1 MLTPFLTEKSLAAAA
16 VSLADD
22 GLTTNDP
29 DLGGLLS
36 AIRLGGDPLG
46 DAFTALRSPAERRK
60 EGAVYTPP
68 AIVRSMLAWALDQAT
83 PARVV
88 DPGAGSGRFLVA
100 AGHAF
105 PAAELVG
112 IELDPLAAR
121 LLRANLAASG
131 LAERAI
137 VMEADYRSARLPVIS
152 GRTLFIGNPPYVRHH
167 GISPDWKTW
176 YRQTAAKFGIQ
187 ASGLAGLHAHFF
199 LRTLQLARAGDFG
212 AFITASEWLDVNY
225 GAAVRRMLTERLGC
239 VGLHVL
245 EPAAMPFA
253 GSTTTGAITC
263 FRVGSKPAAMRVRSV
278 ASAGALNRLA
288 EGDEVPLSRAATTS
302 RWSVLLRPAEPAG
315 RSDFVP
321 LGELVRVSRGQVTG
335 CNRVW
340 IAGDHARHLPKEV
353 LVPTITKARELIAA
367 GEELGADA
375 PLRCVVNLPVDLDEI
390 DSRHRADVDRFL
402 VLAALLGADT
412 GYIARHRRAWWSV
425 QLYEPAPMVCTYM
438 ARRPPAFVR
447 NVRGARHLNIAHGL
461 YPREPLTEIQMR
473 QLLAFLRRN
482 VTVAA
487 GRTYAGGLTKFEP
500 RELERIPVPRLDALD
515 AIATDMDR
523 VANPA

>member
-1 MLTPFLTEKSLAAAA
+1 MLTLFQTEKSLAATA
-16 VSLADD
+16 VSLAND
-22 GLTTNDP
+22 GLTADDP

-36 AIRLGGDPLG
+36 AIRNGGDPLG
-46 DAFTALRSPAERRK
+46 DAFTALRSSAERRK

-68 AIVRSMLAWALDQAT
+68 AIVRSMLAWALDQET

-88 DPGAGSGRFLVA
+88 DPGAGSGRFLIA
-100 AGHAF
+100 AGQAF
-105 PAAELVG
+105 PRAALVG

-121 LLRANLAASG
+121 LLRANLAVHG
-131 LAERAI
+131 LTERAT
-137 VMEADYRSARLPVIS
+137 VLEADYRSARLPGTS

-167 GISPDWKTW
+167 GISADWKAW
-176 YRQTAAKFGIQ
+176 YRQTAAKFGIK

-212 AFITASEWLDVNY
+212 AFITAAEWLDVNY

-245 EPAAMPFA
+245 EPAALPFA

-278 ASAGALNRLA
+278 ASADALNRLA
-288 EGDEVPLSRAATTS
+288 EGDEVALSRAAITP
-302 RWSVLLRPAEPAG
+302 RWSVLLRPAESAG
-315 RSDFVP
+315 RADFVP

-340 IAGDHARHLPKEV
+340 IAGDAARQLPKQV
-353 LVPTITKARELIAA
+353 LVPAITKARELIAA
-367 GEELGADA
+367 GDELGPDA

-390 DSRHRADVDRFL
+390 ERRHRAAVDMFL
-402 VLAALLGADT
+402 IWAAQQGADA
-412 GYIARHRRAWWSV
+412 GYIARHRRAWWAV

-447 NVRGARHLNIAHGL
+447 NARGARHVNIAHGL
-461 YPREPLTEIQMR
+461 YPREAMTDLQMR
-473 QLLAFLRRN
+473 QLLAFLRKH
-482 VTVAA
+482 VTVAS

-500 RELERIPVPRLDALD
+500 RELERIQVPRLYALD
-515 AIATDMDR
+515 AIASDMDR
-523 VANPA
+523 VANPP

>member
-1 MLTPFLTEKSLAAAA
+1 MLTPFQTEKSLAAAA
-16 VSLADD
+16 AGLSKD
-22 GLTTNDP
+22 GLTTDDP
-29 DLGGLLS
+29 DLGRLLS
-36 AIRLGGDPLG
+36 AIRHGDDPLG
-46 DAFTALRSPAERRK
+46 DAFTSLRSAAERRK
-60 EGAVYTPP
+60 DGAVYTPP
-68 AIVRSMLAWALDQAT
+68 AIVRSMLAWALDQEA

-88 DPGAGSGRFLVA
+88 DPGAGSGRFLIA

-105 PAAELVG
+105 PDAELIG
-112 IELDPLAAR
+112 IELDSLAAG
-121 LLRANLAASG
+121 LLRANLAVNG
-131 LAERAI
+131 MTDRAR
-137 VMEADYRSARLPVIS
+137 VLEADYRSARLPGID

-167 GISPDWKTW
+167 GISADWKTW
-176 YRQTAAKFGIQ
+176 YRRSAATFGIK
-187 ASGLAGLHAHFF
+187 ASGLAGLHAHFY
-199 LRTLQLARAGDFG
+199 LRTLQLARAGDLG
-212 AFITASEWLDVNY
+212 AFITAAEWLDVNY

-245 EPAAMPFA
+245 EPSAMPFA

-263 FRVGSKPAAMRVRSV
+263 FRVGSRPAAMRVRSV
-278 ASAGALNRLA
+278 GSAEALNRLA
-288 EGDEVPLSRAATTS
+288 EGDEIPLSRAAVTP

-315 RSDFVP
+315 RGDFVP

-340 IAGDHARHLPKEV
+340 IAGDAARHLPKQV

-375 PLRCVVNLPVDLDEI
+375 PLRCVVNLPDDLDAIER
-390 DSRHRADVDRFL
+390 RHRAAVERFL
-402 VLAALLGADT
+402 TWAAQQGADA
-412 GYIARHRRAWWSV
+412 GYVASHRRAWWSV
-425 QLYEPAPMVCTYM
+425 QLYQPAPMVCTYM

-461 YPREPLTEIQMR
+461 YPRGSLTERQMQ
-473 QLLAFLRRN
+473 QLLAFLRGT
-482 VTVAA
+482 VTVAS

-500 RELERIPVPRLDALD
+500 RELERIPVPRLGALD